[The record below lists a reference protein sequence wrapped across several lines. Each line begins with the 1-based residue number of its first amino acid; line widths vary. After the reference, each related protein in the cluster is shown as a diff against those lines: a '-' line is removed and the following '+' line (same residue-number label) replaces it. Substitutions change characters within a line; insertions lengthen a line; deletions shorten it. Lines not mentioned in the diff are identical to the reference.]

1 MVRKTIKKCQL
12 NLRWWKVSAKEVG
25 EKPFILARLSLA
37 NLNVQNAHF

>member
-1 MVRKTIKKCQL
+1 MVKFAIQKCQL